1 MSEDEEL
8 RKLAEQD
15 LEKLD
20 LVLSDLIGDAS
31 RLLIPGR
38 DFDSSNA
45 QLEVHAGEILFRQ
58 FSFKSWFNIS
68 HVVIQRRKN

>member
-45 QLEVHAGEILFRQ
+45 QLEVHAGEI
-58 FSFKSWFNIS
+58 S
-68 HVVIQRRKN
+68 V